1 MIRKLTNCNRMK
13 KKKKKNEYQVILKN
27 IDGGN
32 DETDQVKLND
42 SDEKHTV
49 GNRSLQN
56 VIFDNTQDD
65 ESFISQNLTNTP
77 AEEFILN
84 QVFH

>member
-42 SDEKHTV
+42 LDEKHTV

-56 VIFDNTQDD
+56 VIFDNKQDD
-65 ESFISQNLTNTP
+65 ESFITQNLTNTP
-77 AEEFILN
+77 PEEFILN